1 MPSERSMRKEAYMAK
16 TTHEFGDFAA
26 QGVCMAGNAFAS
38 VLLVKGQEDFEEA
51 ELSALKAS
59 LEHLG
64 YAPEAWATLL
74 TTTKTG
80 DPINPQL
87 VRQAIS
93 AFSPDTVLM
102 VNDAAVTSVREAYT
116 DELGQLTTDA
126 EKNFSPRVLV
136 RVCGMRMV
144 NLDNFAGALED
155 PRQKQMRWA
164 AIKQVPPLGEPYQ

>member
-1 MPSERSMRKEAYMAK
+1 MPSERSKRKDAYTAK
-16 TTHEFGDFAA
+16 TTQEFRTFAV

-80 DPINPQL
+80 DPINPLL

-102 VNDAAVTSVREAYT
+102 VNDAAVASVRKAYAN
-116 DELGQLTTDA
+116 ELAQLKTDA
-126 EKNFSPRVLV
+126 EKTFSPRVLV
-136 RVCGMRMV
+136 HVCGMRMV

-155 PRQKQMRWA
+155 PRQKQLRWA
-164 AIKQVPPLGEPYQ
+164 AIKQVPPLGEPY

>member
-26 QGVCMAGNAFAS
+26 QGVCMTGNAFAS
-38 VLLVKGQEDFEEA
+38 VLLVKGQEDFEEP

-80 DPINPQL
+80 DPINPEL

-93 AFSPDTVLM
+93 AFSPDTVLL
-102 VNDAAVTSVREAYT
+102 VNDAAVASVREAYA
-116 DELGQLTTDA
+116 DELDQLKTDA
-126 EKNFSPRVLV
+126 EKTFSPRVLV

-155 PRQKQMRWA
+155 PRQKQLRWA
-164 AIKQVPPLGEPYQ
+164 AIKQVPPLGEPY

>member
-26 QGVCMAGNAFAS
+26 RGVCMAGNAFAS

-102 VNDAAVTSVREAYT
+102 VNDAAVALVHEAYA

-155 PRQKQMRWA
+155 PRQKQLRWA
-164 AIKQVPPLGEPYQ
+164 AIKQVPPLGEPY

>member
-1 MPSERSMRKEAYMAK
+1 MPSERSMRKEAYMEK

-102 VNDAAVTSVREAYT
+102 VNDAAVTSVREAYA

-155 PRQKQMRWA
+155 PRQKQLRWA
-164 AIKQVPPLGEPYQ
+164 AIKQVPPLGEPY

>member
-38 VLLVKGQEDFEEA
+38 VLLVKGQEDFEET

-164 AIKQVPPLGEPYQ
+164 AIKQVPPLGEPY

>member
-38 VLLVKGQEDFEEA
+38 VLLVKGQEDFGEE

-102 VNDAAVTSVREAYT
+102 VNDAAVTSVREAYA

-155 PRQKQMRWA
+155 PRQKQLRWA
-164 AIKQVPPLGEPYQ
+164 AIKQVPPLGEPY

>member
-38 VLLVKGQEDFEEA
+38 VLLVKGQEDFEAA

-102 VNDAAVTSVREAYT
+102 VNDAAVTSVREAYAE
-116 DELGQLTTDA
+116 ELEQLKTDA
-126 EKNFSPRVLV
+126 EKTFSPRVLV

-155 PRQKQMRWA
+155 PRQKQLRWA
-164 AIKQVPPLGEPYQ
+164 AIKQVPPLGEPY

>member
-38 VLLVKGQEDFEEA
+38 VLLVKGQEDFGEE

-80 DPINPQL
+80 DPINPEL

-93 AFSPDTVLM
+93 AFSPDTVLL
-102 VNDAAVTSVREAYT
+102 VNDAAVASVREAYAE
-116 DELGQLTTDA
+116 ELEQLKTDA
-126 EKNFSPRVLV
+126 EKTFSPRVLV

-155 PRQKQMRWA
+155 PRQKQLRWA
-164 AIKQVPPLGEPYQ
+164 AIKQVPPLGEPC

>member
-38 VLLVKGQEDFEEA
+38 VLLVKGQEDFGEE

-80 DPINPQL
+80 DPINPEL

-93 AFSPDTVLM
+93 AFSPDTVLL
-102 VNDAAVTSVREAYT
+102 VNDAAVASVREAYAEELEQLKT
-116 DELGQLTTDA
+116 DG
-126 EKNFSPRVLV
+126 EKTFSPRVLV

-155 PRQKQMRWA
+155 PRQKQLRWA
-164 AIKQVPPLGEPYQ
+164 AIKQVPPLGEPY

>member
-1 MPSERSMRKEAYMAK
+1 MPSERFMRKEAYMAK

-93 AFSPDTVLM
+93 AFSPDTVLL
-102 VNDAAVTSVREAYT
+102 VNDAAVASVREAYAG
-116 DELGQLTTDA
+116 ELEQLKTDA
-126 EKNFSPRVLV
+126 EKTFSPRVLV

-155 PRQKQMRWA
+155 PRQKQLRWA
-164 AIKQVPPLGEPYQ
+164 AIKQVPPLGEPY

>member
-16 TTHEFGDFAA
+16 TTHEFGDFAVR
-26 QGVCMAGNAFAS
+26 GVCMAGNAFAS

-93 AFSPDTVLM
+93 AFSPNTVLM
-102 VNDAAVTSVREAYT
+102 VNDAAVTSVREAYA

-155 PRQKQMRWA
+155 PRQKQLRWA
-164 AIKQVPPLGEPYQ
+164 AIKQVPPLGEPY

>member
-80 DPINPQL
+80 DPINPLL

-102 VNDAAVTSVREAYT
+102 VNDAAVTSVREAYAE
-116 DELGQLTTDA
+116 ELDQLTTDA
-126 EKNFSPRVLV
+126 EKNFSPRVFV

-155 PRQKQMRWA
+155 PRQKQLRWA
-164 AIKQVPPLGEPYQ
+164 AIKQVPPLGEPY

>member
-1 MPSERSMRKEAYMAK
+1 MPSERFMRKEAYMAK

-102 VNDAAVTSVREAYT
+102 VNDAAVTSVREAYA
-116 DELGQLTTDA
+116 DELRQLTTDA

-155 PRQKQMRWA
+155 PRQKQLRWA
-164 AIKQVPPLGEPYQ
+164 AIKQVPPLGEPY

>member
-38 VLLVKGQEDFEEA
+38 VLLVKGQEDFGEE

-80 DPINPQL
+80 DPINPEL

-93 AFSPDTVLM
+93 AFSPDTVLL
-102 VNDAAVTSVREAYT
+102 VNDAAVASVREAYA
-116 DELGQLTTDA
+116 DELRQLTTDA

-164 AIKQVPPLGEPYQ
+164 AIKQVPPLGEPY

>member
-1 MPSERSMRKEAYMAK
+1 MKK
-16 TTHEFGDFAA
+16 QNF
-26 QGVCMAGNAFAS
+26 
-38 VLLVKGQEDFEEA
+38 L
-51 ELSALKAS
+51 
-59 LEHLG
+59 HLG

-80 DPINPQL
+80 DPINPEL

-102 VNDAAVTSVREAYT
+102 VNDAAVTSAREAYA

-126 EKNFSPRVLV
+126 EKTFSPRVLV

-155 PRQKQMRWA
+155 PRQKQLRWA
-164 AIKQVPPLGEPYQ
+164 AIKQVPPLGEPY

>member
-16 TTHEFGDFAA
+16 TTHEFGDFAV

-38 VLLVKGQEDFEEA
+38 VLLVKGQEDFEET

-80 DPINPQL
+80 EPINPEL

-93 AFSPDTVLM
+93 AFSPDTVLL
-102 VNDAAVTSVREAYT
+102 VNDAAVTSVREAYA

-155 PRQKQMRWA
+155 PRQKQLRWA
-164 AIKQVPPLGEPYQ
+164 AIKQVPPLGEPY

>member
-38 VLLVKGQEDFEEA
+38 VLLVKEQEDFGEE

-80 DPINPQL
+80 DPINPEL

-93 AFSPDTVLM
+93 AFSPDTVLV
-102 VNDAAVTSVREAYT
+102 VNDAAVASVREAYAE
-116 DELGQLTTDA
+116 ELEQLKTDA
-126 EKNFSPRVLV
+126 EKTFSPRVLV

-155 PRQKQMRWA
+155 PRQKQLRWA
-164 AIKQVPPLGEPYQ
+164 AIKQVPPLGEPY

>member
-1 MPSERSMRKEAYMAK
+1 MNYVHSWHIRKRCACQAK
-16 TTHEFGDFAA
+16 DLCEKKPTW
-26 QGVCMAGNAFAS
+26 Q
-38 VLLVKGQEDFEEA
+38 KQRREE

-59 LEHLG
+59 LEYLG

-80 DPINPQL
+80 DPINPEL

-93 AFSPDTVLM
+93 AFSPDTVLL
-102 VNDAAVTSVREAYT
+102 VNDAAVASVREAYAE
-116 DELGQLTTDA
+116 ELEQLKTDA
-126 EKNFSPRVLV
+126 EKTFSPRVLV

-155 PRQKQMRWA
+155 PRQKQLRWA
-164 AIKQVPPLGEPYQ
+164 AIKQVPPLGEPY